1 MVIYWGS
8 RVKRAV
14 RFHAILWCDS
24 NNMGPL
30 CLTVLLVVYPEDLQ
44 LTCLWAAAQ
53 ARGVRPVLS
62 TAFTSV
68 PTMIKFKNI
77 LNTPVTKKQRI
88 ASLCRHC
95 FHCMFSI
102 KELSRLV
109 TLLASYSNHSD
120 THRNGKIRKG
130 TGLKSKAKTLNVLTH
145 IPFSCCPL
153 RANLHCNQ
161 NCEWGSLSRH

>member
-1 MVIYWGS
+1 M
-8 RVKRAV
+8 

-24 NNMGPL
+24 NNMGSL

-88 ASLCRHC
+88 VEPLYADILSLHV
-95 FHCMFSI
+95 FHQRIILPGNATSELEQPQWHLQKWENKKRNWF
-102 KELSRLV
+102 KEQSKNSECAHPHSPFLLSFACKSTLQSLERFKV
-109 TLLASYSNHSD
+109 TFYSKRQMSD
-120 THRNGKIRKG
+120 
-130 TGLKSKAKTLNVLTH
+130 S
-145 IPFSCCPL
+145 S
-153 RANLHCNQ
+153 
-161 NCEWGSLSRH
+161 